1 MPYTVYSLN
10 VLSFCTFIEDAFTQ
24 KWGYFINSQEIVI
37 DNFTN
42 RFKSNHSPK
51 DISLSWLKLSQPY
64 PYLSFGL
71 KTHCKQNP
79 ILSQYQSET
88 YDMLHIWSLSKASV
102 LWEKT
107 NAWVMQCYRNF
118 RTQRHIQFLIE
129 SKLKDFMTSLFLF
142 KSFLELKN
150 FYYVLYLGI
159 SIQLAYRILFVVIW
173 RRVFWICFSVTTV
186 IETHF
191 HFFSLNLA
199 LLPFF
204 SDRNFIRTSN

>member
-37 DNFTN
+37 DNFMN

-142 KSFLELKN
+142 KKFSRVKKFLLCVVSWYLYTAGISDSICRYLKARVLNLFLGNYGDWNTFSFLFIK
-150 FYYVLYLGI
+150 LG
-159 SIQLAYRILFVVIW
+159 SFA
-173 RRVFWICFSVTTV
+173 
-186 IETHF
+186 
-191 HFFSLNLA
+191 FFLRPKLH
-199 LLPFF
+199 
-204 SDRNFIRTSN
+204 